1 MRLVDKHVPIT
12 DEQKWKLG
20 PEDEDGWRTI
30 SKSNTGLLLTAR
42 DGVKKGL
49 SYNQT
54 YTSNYNRKLLT
65 SKCGFFKANFIFLIM
80 INYVA

>member
-49 SYNQT
+49 SYDQT
-54 YTSNYNRKLLT
+54 YT
-65 SKCGFFKANFIFLIM
+65 
-80 INYVA
+80 V